1 MLTTIHVTNI
11 NSKFLDFLKVGRPDS
26 KEDGLDSDTSFEYL
40 WIKDKVIISLNT
52 ASSISI

>member
-11 NSKFLDFLKVGRPDS
+11 NSKFLDFLKVGRRDS

-52 ASSISI
+52 ASSILI